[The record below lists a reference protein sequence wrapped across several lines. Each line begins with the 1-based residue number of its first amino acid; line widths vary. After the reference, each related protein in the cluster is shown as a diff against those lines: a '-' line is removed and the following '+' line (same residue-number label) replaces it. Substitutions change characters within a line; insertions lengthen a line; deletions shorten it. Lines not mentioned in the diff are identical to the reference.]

1 MVRDDVRS
9 RLKPGKAVFP
19 GHQIRVAK
27 HLARV
32 RFHRGSDESRDIHS
46 PSRLWW
52 REVPYRTAV
61 VGVRVIRNLK
71 PGLGENFTSPGLKT
85 DKHQVLF
92 SSAIPDLEKILDL

>member
-1 MVRDDVRS
+1 MVPDDVRS

-19 GHQIRVAK
+19 GEQVRVAN

-32 RFHRGSDESRDIHS
+32 GFHRASDENAGIHS
-46 PSRLWW
+46 PGRLWW

-71 PGLGENFTSPGLKT
+71 PGKIYKSKI
-85 DKHQVLF
+85 F
-92 SSAIPDLEKILDL
+92 SKSRVKN